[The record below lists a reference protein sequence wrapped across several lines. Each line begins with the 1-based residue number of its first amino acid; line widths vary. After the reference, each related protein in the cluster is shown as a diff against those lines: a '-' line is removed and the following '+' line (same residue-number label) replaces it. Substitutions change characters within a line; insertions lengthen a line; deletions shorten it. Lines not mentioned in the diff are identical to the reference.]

1 MASEV
6 NKQEIF
12 MKFILFIS
20 LLLGNSL
27 LANAQQ
33 FEPPV
38 IIDPPHPMVGDTIRI
53 GIYTEYYPP
62 CILLPRQNHLGQTH
76 LFETNGNHFDLTVV
90 ADALPIC
97 NPLPFFAPRE
107 YYELGQLPEGDYSI
121 QVYAVGVLTPLPVPP
136 PNPFPYPVITFG
148 STVNF
153 SVTKPIIISTNSN
166 LGLIILLFLFLTLF
180 FFIKR
185 GLLLWR

>member
-38 IIDPPHPMVGDTIRI
+38 IIHPPHPMVGDTIRI
-53 GIYTEYYPP
+53 GIYTEFYPP

-121 QVYAVGVLTPLPVPP
+121 QVYAVGELTPLPVPP
-136 PNPFPYPVITFG
+136 PDPFPYPVYAFG
-148 STVNF
+148 SPVNF
-153 SVTKPIIISTNSN
+153 SVTKPVIISSTSE
-166 LGLIILLFLFLTLF
+166 LGLGILVFLFLTLF
-180 FFIKR
+180 FSIKR